1 MKMSQIEIRS
11 KDQVYEKLRGQEGG
25 QELQSLL
32 ALQSIKFSKVYS
44 KSACIVGALMIDLE
58 EKRESKQQVV
68 PYYLSEEHFFL
79 VAEGNRKQ
87 NVEALLDRVQSGEND
102 TSELLFCALLEAVLT
117 DDLESIQQLEEN
129 CYQLEENLQGTL
141 TDYLEPTREIL
152 RYRKQ
157 LLTREFYYQQ
167 IADLCDILCGN
178 KNDFFSQKGLDLLE
192 DIGKR
197 ADRLCEYVQTLR
209 EYLMQIWE
217 LYEQQVDVQQNKTM
231 RILTVVT
238 TIFLPLTL
246 IAGWYGMN
254 FEHMPELKSVYG
266 YWIALIAA
274 IVIAVSEIFYYKKK
288 KFF

>member
-1 MKMSQIEIRS
+1 MGQV
-11 KDQVYEKLRGQEGG
+11 QVYGYKQAAKELDGQEGA
-25 QELQSLL
+25 EEMKRLMSLQHVE
-32 ALQSIKFSKVYS
+32 FSKVYS
-44 KSACIVGALMIDLE
+44 KSECIVGALMMDL
-58 EKRESKQQVV
+58 KVRREGEQHVL
-68 PYYLSEEHFFL
+68 PYYLSRNQFFL
-79 VAEGNRKQ
+79 VAEGEKNHDIEK
-87 NVEALLDRVQSGEND
+87 LLSKMETGGND
-102 TSELLFCALLEAVLT
+102 SAELLFCALLEAVLT
-117 DDLESIQQLEEN
+117 NDLEYMQQMEAG
-129 CYQLEENLQGTL
+129 CYNLEENLMGTL
-141 TDYLEPTREIL
+141 TDYVSPTKRIL

-157 LLTREFYYQQ
+157 LLAREFYYQQ
-167 IADLCDILCGN
+167 IADLCDVLSGN

-254 FEHMPELKSVYG
+254 FEYMPELKSVYG
-266 YWIALIAA
+266 YWITMAA
-274 IVIAVSEIFYYKKK
+274 AVVIVIGEVLFFRKKK
-288 KFF
+288 YF